1 MGSKSSSSKSAT
13 SNTQQDQRVVTG
25 QGSIGVGAY
34 GNLTTSTS
42 SADDN
47 SISVDSRAWTDASIR
62 DAGNSTTSTSTTV
75 NYSGTDGA
83 TAAEIARSN
92 TDAVRAVT
100 QMGTQGFDRLGGAF
114 TDLYETAGSNLAR
127 AWEHTLDA
135 SAEMMSESA
144 RISGAGAASAT
155 TLAGQAVAAFK
166 PGESGISDALKWGAV
181 AAVVVVGLHALK

>member
-62 DAGNSTTSTSTTV
+62 DAGNSTTSTTV
-75 NYSGTDGA
+75 NYCGTDGA

-181 AAVVVVGLHALK
+181 AAVVLVGLHALK